1 MKSARVGE
9 DHPVAKLVHV
19 EWRVREINELIDRQG
34 KLIEELQESRSDLTS
49 AKIVLDS
56 LFVTLT
62 LHLQER
68 DQLRAM
74 FNAEMAE
81 VFAACRNASAEADQV
96 GAGKQRNA
104 HTIAVASSVTSWR
117 LNLVLFGGT
126 PRPLNHPKWN
136 GWFFPQHLA
145 AWQSLREALPQW

>member
-1 MKSARVGE
+1 MQSAHVGE

-19 EWRVREINELIDRQG
+19 ERGVREINELIDRQR
-34 KLIEELQESRSDLTS
+34 KLIEELRESRSDFTS

-56 LFVTLT
+56 LIVTFT

-81 VFAACRNASAEADQV
+81 VFAACRNASTEARL
-96 GAGKQRNA
+96 G
-104 HTIAVASSVTSWR
+104 WR
-117 LNLVLFGGT
+117 
-126 PRPLNHPKWN
+126 
-136 GWFFPQHLA
+136 QQA
-145 AWQSLREALPQW
+145 A